1 MVLSRNIANLRA
13 SRSALQLS
21 HREVYG
27 YGTEPEHRKI
37 AEQVNQHSSCC
48 SGYDTEPG
56 QPKSAEQANQHSS
69 CCFGYDTELKN
80 RKFAE
85 QANQSLIVVSVQ
97 LMVLLS
103 SV

>member
-1 MVLSRNIANLRA
+1 MVLNRNIANLPNKQISPPA
-13 SRSALQLS
+13 VAQ
-21 HREVYG
+21 EVYG

-37 AEQVNQHSSCC
+37 VEQVNQHSSCC
-48 SGYDTEPG
+48 SGYGTEPG
-56 QPKSAEQANQHSS
+56 HRKTAEQANQHSS
-69 CCFGYDTELKN
+69 CCFGYGTELKN